1 VNQVVLVTGG
11 GSGIGRA
18 TARAFAARG
27 ARVIVADIQPRP
39 DEVCAGLDAG
49 QFRFVQLDVSD
60 TAAVREAVDEIA
72 VREGS
77 LDVVHNN
84 AGVASRQQYLH
95 EVSGAEWDRVVNT
108 NLRGC
113 WNVLA
118 SAIRIMRAQR
128 AGAIVNTASIG
139 AAGGLAERGP
149 YCAAKAG
156 VIALTRV
163 AALENGGLGIR
174 VNAVAPGTIETE
186 MSVAALGGSAGSG
199 PAPIGRLGRPEEVA
213 DVVLWLSSDAAS
225 YVNGACVTVD
235 GGWTLSVPPRTSD
248 SGVRHDT

>member
-1 VNQVVLVTGG
+1 MNQVVLVTGG

-27 ARVIVADIQPRP
+27 ARVVVADIQPRP
-39 DEVCAGLDAG
+39 DEVRAGLEAAS
-49 QFRFVQLDVSD
+49 FRFVQLDVAD
-60 TAAVREAVDEIA
+60 TDAVREAVDDVA
-72 VREGS
+72 AREGS
-77 LDVVHNN
+77 LDIVHNN
-84 AGVASRQQYLH
+84 AGVASRQQHLH

-113 WNVLA
+113 WNVLSA
-118 SAIRIMRAQR
+118 AIRIMREQR
-128 AGAIVNTASIG
+128 SGAIVNTASVG

-156 VIALTRV
+156 VVALTRV
-163 AALENGGLGIR
+163 AALENGGHGIR

-186 MSVAALGGSAGSG
+186 MSVAALGGPARSG
-199 PAPIGRLGRPEEVA
+199 PAPAGRLGQPEEVA
-213 DVVLWLSSDAAS
+213 EVVLWLSSAAAS

-235 GGWTLSVPPRTSD
+235 GGWTLSVPPRTSAPG
-248 SGVRHDT
+248 SAS

>member
-1 VNQVVLVTGG
+1 VNKVVLVTGG

-27 ARVIVADIQPRP
+27 DRVIVADIQPLQ
-39 DEVCAGLDAG
+39 DEVCAGMDAG
-49 QFRFVQLDVSD
+49 QFCFVQLDVAD
-60 TAAVREAVDEIA
+60 TAAVRAAVGEIA
-72 VREGS
+72 AREGS
-77 LDVVHNN
+77 LDIVHNN
-84 AGVASRQQYLH
+84 AGVPSRQQYLH
-95 EVSGAEWDRVVNT
+95 EVSEAEWDRVVNT

-113 WNVLA
+113 WNVLS
-118 SAIRIMRAQR
+118 SALQIMRTQR
-128 AGAIVNTASIG
+128 AGTIVNTASIG

-174 VNAVAPGTIETE
+174 VNAVAPGTIETA
-186 MSVAALGGSAGSG
+186 MSAAALGGLPSSG
-199 PAPIGRLGRPEEVA
+199 PAPAGRLGRPEEVA

-248 SGVRHDT
+248 PGSKS